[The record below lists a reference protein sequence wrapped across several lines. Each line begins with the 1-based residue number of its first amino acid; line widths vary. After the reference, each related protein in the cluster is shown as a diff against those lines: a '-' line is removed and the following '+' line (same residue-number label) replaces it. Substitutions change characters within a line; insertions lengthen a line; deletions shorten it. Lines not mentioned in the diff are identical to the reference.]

1 VTTSLGAEE
10 FLTMNWN
17 TTNNSERGVA
27 TVEFALT
34 ASFFFMMILVVVIGG
49 HLFWLHNSLVEA
61 TRRGA
66 RYAANQCN
74 PSATTCPNYS
84 TTVERITNVVLY
96 NTPTAGTAP
105 IVPGLTTANVRVTYC
120 CPPSLDPSTTNFG
133 VAAGEVSVQIQG
145 YDYRFVIP
153 GVNII
158 ITLPPYQTTVAGE
171 NAGFIP
177 PNK

>member
-1 VTTSLGAEE
+1 
-10 FLTMNWN
+10 MNWD
-17 TTNNSERGVA
+17 TTNNSDRGVA

-74 PSATTCPNYS
+74 PSVATCPNYS

-96 NTPTAGTAP
+96 NTATAGTEP
-105 IVPGLTTANVRVTYC
+105 IVPGLKSSNVNVSY
-120 CPPSLDPSTTNFG
+120 STTPAFG
-133 VAAGEVSVQIQG
+133 LAAGNVSVKIQN
-145 YDYRFVIP
+145 YDYNFVVP
-153 GVNII
+153 GVNKII
-158 ITLPPYQTTVAGE
+158 HLPSYQTTVAGE
-171 NAGFIP
+171 NAGFVP

>member
-1 VTTSLGAEE
+1 VTTGLGPKESLM
-10 FLTMNWN
+10 MNWN
-17 TTNNSERGVA
+17 TKNNSECGVA

-74 PSATTCPNYS
+74 PSITLCPNYS
-84 TTVERITNVVLY
+84 TSVERITNVVLY
-96 NTPTAGTAP
+96 NSPTAGTTP
-105 IVPGLTTANVRVTYC
+105 IVPGLKTSNVSVTY
-120 CPPSLDPSTTNFG
+120 STSPAFG
-133 VAAGEVSVQIQG
+133 LADGRVSVQIQN
-145 YDYRFVIP
+145 YDYNFVIP
-153 GVNII
+153 GINKKIR
-158 ITLPPYQTTVAGE
+158 LPPYQTTVAGE

-177 PNK
+177 CNIPCP